1 MKLNHVNATSLD
13 LGRNNTDNA
22 WIGGLRWKSASD
34 RSVVQPL
41 ENLKLL
47 TTLLIWDLC
56 DVIWFSPSSK
66 ESNHITST
74 FLSINQ
80 YFWLASQNLQNWKLK
95 TKRSCLFS
103 MKFWRAKTTLF
114 NLLDIFWCAN
124 LNFGI
129 FIFYIKIA
137 RSMCYL
143 TLLLPPCGH
152 RGFITA
158 EWICDQ

>member
-22 WIGGLRWKSASD
+22 WIGGLSWKSASD

-47 TTLLIWDLC
+47 TALLIWDLC
-56 DVIWFSPSSK
+56 DVIWFSPSLK

-80 YFWLASQNLQNWKLK
+80 YFLVGFAEFAKLE
-95 TKRSCLFS
+95 T
-103 MKFWRAKTTLF
+103 
-114 NLLDIFWCAN
+114 
-124 LNFGI
+124 
-129 FIFYIKIA
+129 
-137 RSMCYL
+137 
-143 TLLLPPCGH
+143 
-152 RGFITA
+152 
-158 EWICDQ
+158 